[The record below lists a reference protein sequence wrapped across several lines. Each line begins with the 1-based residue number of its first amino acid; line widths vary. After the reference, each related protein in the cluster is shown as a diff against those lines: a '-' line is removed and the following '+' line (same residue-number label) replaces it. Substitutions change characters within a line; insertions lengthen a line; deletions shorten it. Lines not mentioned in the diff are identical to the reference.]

1 MRQTKLALALL
12 ASAILAGCGGSTPGP
27 QDLKTKFTA
36 QVTFGDSLA
45 DVGTYNVGA
54 VKAAGGG
61 KYTINGD
68 NSAANIEFTGKNWTE
83 LVAAQLGLP
92 APCPAMTG
100 LDGDASKGFSVAVQ
114 TFANCTGYAQGGSR
128 VSNPVGSSH
137 KLTGAA
143 IGQLTVPAVTQVAN
157 HLAKTGGKFSGTEH
171 VIMMI
176 GGNDALVQA
185 GLLFGGAQT
194 AGAAAGAAEGAKVG
208 NATFATTLI
217 GLLASGATNPATAAQ
232 AIGLAFQTEAARPGA
247 TQTTMVGAAVGAAA
261 IQPGN
266 AAVASATVYGPMVA
280 KATADATVAGNTAG
294 AAAGAKAGA
303 DYIAANAPKAI
314 AEMAKAGEET
324 VALVKSQILAKGANF
339 VTVVNL
345 GDFANVPAGKHIG
358 AAGAPILNA
367 MVDAFNSKLS
377 AGLASESKVLL
388 VDLFSIS
395 HDQIINPAPYGLTNT
410 SSAAC
415 TVASLLCSKATL
427 ISGDVSKYMFADDVH
442 PTPYEY
448 RLVAQ
453 YVAEKMIL
461 KGWL

>member
-27 QDLKTKFTA
+27 QTLKKSFSQ

-68 NSAANIEFTGKNWTE
+68 NTAVNVEFTGKNWTE
-83 LVAAQLGLP
+83 LLAAQLGVS
-92 APCPAMTG
+92 APCAAMTG
-100 LDGDASKGFSVAVQ
+100 LDGDATKGFSVPVQ
-114 TFANCTGYAQGGSR
+114 TFATCYGYAQGGAR
-128 VSNPVGSSH
+128 VTNPIGSSH

-157 HLAKTGGKFSGTEH
+157 HLAKSGGKFSGTEH

-176 GGNDALVQA
+176 GGNDALAQA
-185 GLLFGGAQT
+185 SALFGGAQT
-194 AGAAAGAAEGAKVG
+194 AGAAAGAAEGARVG
-208 NATFATTLI
+208 NLTFANTLI

-232 AIGLAFQTEAARPGA
+232 AIGIAFQTEAARPGA

-280 KATADATVAGNTAG
+280 KATADATTAGNTAG

-303 DYIAANAPKAI
+303 DYITANTAKAV
-314 AEMAKAGEET
+314 AEMAKAGDET
-324 VALVKSQILAKGANF
+324 VALVKNEILAKGANF

-345 GDFANVPAGKHIG
+345 GDFASVPAGKNIG
-358 AAGAPILNA
+358 VQFAPILNS
-367 MVDAFNSKLS
+367 MVDAFNAKLT
-377 AGLASESKVLL
+377 AGLGSEARVLI

-395 HDQIINPAPYGLTNT
+395 HDQVLNPAPYGLTNT
-410 SSAAC
+410 STPAC
-415 TVASLLCSKATL
+415 TVPSLLCTKSTV
-427 ISGDVSKYMFADDVH
+427 ITGDVSKYMFADDIHV
-442 PTPYEY
+442 TPYEY

>member
-1 MRQTKLALALL
+1 MRQTKFALALL

-27 QDLKTKFTA
+27 QTLKNSFTS

-68 NSAANIEFTGKNWTE
+68 NTATNIEFTGKNWTE
-83 LVAAQLGLP
+83 LLAAQLGVA
-92 APCPAMTG
+92 APCAAMTG
-100 LDGDASKGFSVAVQ
+100 LDGDATKGFSVPVQ
-114 TFANCTGYAQGGSR
+114 TFANCYGYAQGGAR
-128 VSNPVGSSH
+128 VTNPIGSSH

-157 HLAKTGGKFSGTEH
+157 HLAKTGGSFSGKEH

-176 GGNDALVQA
+176 GGNDALAQA
-185 GLLFGGAQT
+185 SALFGGAQA

-208 NATFATTLI
+208 NATFASTLI
-217 GLLASGATNPATAAQ
+217 GLLAAGATNPATAAQ

-266 AAVASATVYGPMVA
+266 SAVASATVYGPMVA
-280 KATADATVAGNTAG
+280 KATADATTAGNTAG

-303 DYIAANAPKAI
+303 DFITANTAKAV
-314 AEMAKAGEET
+314 AEMAKAGDET
-324 VALVKSQILAKGANF
+324 VALVKTQILAKGANF

-345 GDFANVPAGKHIG
+345 GDFASVPAGKNIG
-358 AAGAPILNA
+358 VQFAPILNS
-367 MVDAFNSKLS
+367 MVDAFNAKLT
-377 AGLASESKVLL
+377 AGLGSESKVLI

-395 HDQIINPAPYGLTNT
+395 HDQVLNPAPYGLTNT
-410 SSAAC
+410 STPAC
-415 TVASLLCSKATL
+415 TVASLLCTKSTL
-427 ISGDVSKYMFADDVH
+427 ISGDVSKYMFADDIHV
-442 PTPYEY
+442 TPYEY

>member
-1 MRQTKLALALL
+1 MRQTKFALALL
-12 ASAILAGCGGSTPGP
+12 SAAILAGCGGSTPGP
-27 QDLKTKFTA
+27 QTLKNSFSS

-68 NSAANIEFTGKNWTE
+68 NSASNIESTGKNWTE
-83 LVAAQLGLP
+83 LLAAQLGVA
-92 APCPAMTG
+92 APCAAQTG
-100 LDGDASKGFSVAVQ
+100 LDGDASKGFSVPVVN
-114 TFANCTGYAQGGSR
+114 FPNCFGYAQGGAR
-128 VSNPVGSSH
+128 VTNPVGSSH

-176 GGNDALVQA
+176 GGNDALFQA
-185 GLLFGGAQT
+185 GVLFGGAQT

-208 NATFATTLI
+208 NATFASTLI

-232 AIGLAFQTEAARPGA
+232 AIGLAFQTEAARAGA

-266 AAVASATVYGPMVA
+266 SAVASATVYGPMVA
-280 KATADATVAGNTAG
+280 KATADANTAG
-294 AAAGAKAGA
+294 AAAGATAGAKAGA
-303 DYIAANAPKAI
+303 DFIAANSSKAI
-314 AEMAKAGEET
+314 AEMAKAGDET
-324 VALVKSQILAKGANF
+324 VALVKTQILAKGANF

-345 GDFANVPAGKHIG
+345 GDFASVPAGKNIG
-358 AAGAPILNA
+358 AQFAPILNA
-367 MVDAFNSKLS
+367 MVDAFNSKLT
-377 AGLASESKVLL
+377 AGLASEPKVLI
-388 VDLFSIS
+388 VDLFAIS
-395 HDQIINPAPYGLTNT
+395 HDEIINPTPYGLTNT
-410 SSAAC
+410 STPAC
-415 TVASLLCSKATL
+415 TVASLLCSKNTL
-427 ISGDVSKYMFADDVH
+427 IAGDTSHYFFADDIH